1 MFLLHRPSEAEIIQ
15 HLLAQ
20 QDAPFSYLDVGASN
34 RELPAGFNVD
44 HHRARLGVGES
55 AFERARIALTQ
66 WKMYPSPFVELYF
79 SDRPMICG
87 TIVAAMIN
95 VGPIWSLNPCRIIHT
110 IDDEMPAGVRRFG
123 FAVGTL
129 TDHAEC
135 GEERFLVEWHRGDDS
150 VWYDLLAFSRPRHLL
165 ARCIYPYVRWLQRR
179 FRLLSGQSMQ
189 AACADCGQA
198 NLTNRLATSAITS
211 SRTWSAFPT

>member
-1 MFLLHRPSEAEIIQ
+1 MLLLHRPSEAEIIQ

-34 RELPAGFNVD
+34 RELPTGFNVD

-79 SDRPMICG
+79 SDRPLIRG

-135 GEERFLVEWHRGDDS
+135 GEERFLVEWHRRDDS

-165 ARCIYPYVRWLQRR
+165 ARC
-179 FRLLSGQSMQ
+179 
-189 AACADCGQA
+189 
-198 NLTNRLATSAITS
+198 
-211 SRTWSAFPT
+211 